1 MNKYRALSLHKWRL
15 MSISLFTVIF
25 LLVYGPSFLAYASVN
40 TSYILLNRSMA
51 TADVAAPASTLK
63 ALEQAARKN
72 PKVDSAIWR
81 ALGHVYALQNNESEA
96 ISAWKKAQNKINIVE
111 EMYHWA
117 SVSEQ
122 QGDAQGA
129 WQWYERAIALAS
141 QTADTWYFAAQFLEE
156 EGDVERATSYYH
168 NGLNTGR
175 FHEVG
180 VSDIAL
186 RLGRL
191 AFTAQAWA
199 DSDHW
204 LNLALAASDFRL
216 ADRAWEA
223 HYIRGESW
231 RLRGDLA
238 TAVPDY
244 QWVVDHHPNHYWAHI
259 RLAQVR
265 WLEEANP
272 GEAEALLLRAL
283 DINPDQKWAYKIL
296 GDLYLDQQRPQAA
309 GEMYRL
315 ALARDPDDKIIQHA
329 LQKLEQDVD

>member
-1 MNKYRALSLHKWRL
+1 

-265 WLEEANP
+265 WLVEANFY
-272 GEAEALLLRAL
+272 EAEDLLQRA
-283 DINPDQKWAYKIL
+283 IAIEPTRKWAYKIS
-296 GDLYLDQQRPQAA
+296 GDLYRDNQRLEEAISMYNLVLMLDPQDTLVK
-309 GEMYRL
+309 GY
-315 ALARDPDDKIIQHA
+315 
-329 LQKLEQDVD
+329 LEELNSHDN

>member
-1 MNKYRALSLHKWRL
+1 

-25 LLVYGPSFLAYASVN
+25 LLVYGPSFIAYASAN

-81 ALGHVYALQNNESEA
+81 ALGHVYALQNNESAA

-129 WQWYERAIALAS
+129 WQWYERAIALAP
-141 QTADTWYFAAQFLEE
+141 QTADPWYFAARFLEE
-156 EGDVERATSYYH
+156 EGDAEKATSYYH
-168 NGLNTGR
+168 TGLNTGR

-238 TAVPDY
+238 TAATDY

-265 WLEEANP
+265 WLVEANFY
-272 GEAEALLLRAL
+272 EAEDLLQRA
-283 DINPDQKWAYKIL
+283 IAIEPTRKWAYKIS
-296 GDLYLDQQRPQAA
+296 GDLYRDNQRFEEAINMYHLVLMLDPQDTLVK
-309 GEMYRL
+309 GY
-315 ALARDPDDKIIQHA
+315 
-329 LQKLEQDVD
+329 LEELNSHDN

>member
-1 MNKYRALSLHKWRL
+1 MNKYRAISLRKWRL
-15 MSISLFTVIF
+15 MSISLFTSIF
-25 LLVYGPSFLAYASVN
+25 LLVYGPSFLAYASAN

-96 ISAWKKAQNKINIVE
+96 INAWKEAQNEINIVK

-129 WQWYERAIALAS
+129 WHWYERAIALDS
-141 QTADTWYFAAQFLEE
+141 QTADTWYFAARFLEE
-156 EGDVERATSYYH
+156 EGDAERAASYYQ

-180 VSDIAL
+180 VGDIAL

-191 AFTAQAWA
+191 AFSAQAWT

-216 ADRAWEA
+216 AVAPGKPITSA
-223 HYIRGESW
+223 G
-231 RLRGDLA
+231 
-238 TAVPDY
+238 
-244 QWVVDHHPNHYWAHI
+244 
-259 RLAQVR
+259 
-265 WLEEANP
+265 NP
-272 GEAEALLLRAL
+272 GGYVET
-283 DINPDQKWAYKIL
+283 W
-296 GDLYLDQQRPQAA
+296 QRPCPILHGWLPTTLIIIGRTSAWRRRA
-309 GEMYRL
+309 GWRKPTQGKPRRCCYELLTSTQIKSGLTKSWATYTLTNSVHRL
-315 ALARDPDDKIIQHA
+315 PARCTVWRWRATLTTKSFNT
-329 LQKLEQDVD
+329 LYKS